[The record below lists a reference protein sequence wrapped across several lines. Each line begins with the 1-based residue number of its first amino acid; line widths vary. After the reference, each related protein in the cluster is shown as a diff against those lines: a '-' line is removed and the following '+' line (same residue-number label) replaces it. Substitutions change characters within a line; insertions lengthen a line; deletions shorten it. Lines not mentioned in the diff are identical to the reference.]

1 MAQRRKTG
9 GRQRGTPNKATA
21 EARNVFAEFVDANAD
36 KAQELWERVAKE
48 DPAKALDL
56 LAKLA
61 EFTIPKLSRSTIDGD
76 VGVRGTLVIRE

>member
-21 EARNVFAEFVDANAD
+21 EARNVFAAFVETNAP
-36 KAQELWERVAKE
+36 KAQELFERVAKD
-48 DPAKALDL
+48 DPAKALEL

-76 VGVRGTLVIRE
+76 LGMRGTLVIQE